1 MWTVCTTSHVCKIFI
16 FKLESLGNSLPKCTR
31 LKVKMTEIFFSSYP
45 KTMKSLCFLT
55 KVFADIEIAKQLSL
69 TQFCHRSSP
78 GWESG
83 SEILDLW
90 RRLIDF
96 GCWKETF
103 LKWRR
108 SLTSRWRWWC
118 SWWRCRWNWSLGIFV
133 LLVVISRANVN
144 LVI

>member
-1 MWTVCTTSHVCKIFI
+1 MWTVCTTSHVCKHFHIQVGEPWQF
-16 FKLESLGNSLPKCTR
+16 SSQ
-31 LKVKMTEIFFSSYP
+31 MYEIEGKDDRNIFSSYP

-133 LLVVISRANVN
+133 LLVVISRGNVN